1 MTSTTSTTS
10 TTSPAPPAPPLRFA
24 ATRLATGPRVHYAE
38 QGDPAGEALLF
49 LHGWPDSWYTFGR
62 LLPLLDPAR
71 YRAFA
76 LDQRGFGDSERP
88 AGGYALDQ
96 FAADAVAFL
105 DAVGVA
111 RATVVGHS
119 FGSFVARRMAETRP
133 ARVARLVLIGS
144 AVAPANEVMRE
155 VQRAVR
161 PLTDPLPEAF
171 VREFQASTIHVPVP
185 DAFFQGVV
193 GESLKAPARVWR
205 NALDGLLAAD
215 DAAHLGRIAAPTLIL
230 WGERDAL
237 FSREE
242 QAPLAAA
249 IPGARLTVYPETG
262 HSLQWERPER
272 VAADLDAFLRA
283 A

>member
-1 MTSTTSTTS
+1 MTSTP
-10 TTSPAPPAPPLRFA
+10 SPAPTAPPPTAPPRRFA

-38 QGDPAGEALLF
+38 QGDPGGEALLF
-49 LHGWPDSWYTFGR
+49 LHGWPDSWYSFGR
-62 LLPLLDPAR
+62 LLPLLDPTR

-88 AGGYALDQ
+88 AGGYGIDQ

-119 FGSFVARRMAETRP
+119 FGSFVARRVAETWP
-133 ARVARLVLIGS
+133 ARVARLALIGS
-144 AVAPANEVMRE
+144 AVAPANEVTQE

-185 DAFFQGVV
+185 DAVFAGIVA
-193 GESLKAPARVWR
+193 ESLKAPARVWR
-205 NALDGLLAAD
+205 GALDGLLALD

-242 QAPLAAA
+242 QTPLAAA

-272 VAADLDAFLRA
+272 VAADLGAFLRA